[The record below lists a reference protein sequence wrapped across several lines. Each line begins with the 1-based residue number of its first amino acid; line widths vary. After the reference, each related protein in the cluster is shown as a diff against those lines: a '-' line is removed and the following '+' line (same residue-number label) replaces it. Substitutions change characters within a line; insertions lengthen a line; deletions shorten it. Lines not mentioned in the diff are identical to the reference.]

1 MLRRLTAA
9 SVCSPI
15 ASSAHIHCRD
25 TRQTAHAVADATFSK
40 AHAGASDALALV
52 TIARCISLKQIVSR
66 CAFRSHD
73 TVPNLAEEQFHCFDA
88 VTVSGSLP
96 LSMSGLMSSQN
107 DPTDM
112 STLNLIIFRT
122 SKMISY
128 KQNSH
133 WGFPFKIKESRIG
146 IFLIALWLD
155 LPRA

>member
-1 MLRRLTAA
+1 M
-9 SVCSPI
+9 
-15 ASSAHIHCRD
+15 
-25 TRQTAHAVADATFSK
+25 ADATFSK